1 MNTHELKQAI
11 VEDIDTLKTLDIGIL
26 ESTVY
31 YSEYRHLAVI
41 GFLLMWFPT
50 VIAGFLAIP
59 FQWTLFIGA
68 PIYNTAFILLAPA
81 LLSLLWMTTYS
92 GLIGQ
97 WVVFKHQIK
106 PHLKTGD
113 VLYNAWRPLF
123 KTPYLV
129 YAILLTIVTHF
140 TSFQAAFLFQ
150 FGGFLLL
157 EYAFGLLIEMEVNR
171 VGISALFVVM
181 KDYFQKRDA
190 LSTDMPKTN
199 P

>member
-1 MNTHELKQAI
+1 MNAHELKQAI

-31 YSEYRHLAVI
+31 YSECRHLAVI

-97 WVVFKHQIK
+97 WVVFKYQIK

-123 KTPYLV
+123 KTPYFV
-129 YAILLTIVTHF
+129 YAILLTIVTHI

-181 KDYFQKRDA
+181 KDYFHKRDA